1 MKEIQCPFCD
11 YSPEALI
18 DDDGKVD
25 KNYIPEHYCYPLDND
40 CTTAN
45 IKINN
50 KWEEEQNENDF

>member
-1 MKEIQCPFCD
+1 MTTIECPFCD

-40 CTTAN
+40 CTTAYT
-45 IKINN
+45 KINN
-50 KWEEEQNENDF
+50 KWEIE